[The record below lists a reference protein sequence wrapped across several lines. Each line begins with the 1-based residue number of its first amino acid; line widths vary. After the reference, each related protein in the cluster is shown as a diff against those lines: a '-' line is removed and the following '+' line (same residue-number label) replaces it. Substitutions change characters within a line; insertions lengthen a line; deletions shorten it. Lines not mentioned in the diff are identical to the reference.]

1 MSLISTVTI
10 FGYYWKLNKI
20 WHVFPICGDLK
31 PKSITLGR
39 GLGDHLFWILHFIH
53 EKQSSRGANLGVEL
67 NSARKMGLCKDFKYW
82 QSSTHNNYCY
92 NSPPHFIFQH
102 CFGYMKRVTLL
113 GFFFFFYPVSNTAL
127 KSTLLIWK
135 NNLLLFNTFWFNVD
149 ITNCLYSKCLL
160 YFSKNILI
168 FSSAWKFQLGKQ
180 TIKNVFL
187 FQKVLT

>member
-82 QSSTHNNYCY
+82 QSFTHNNYCY
-92 NSPPHFIFQH
+92 TPPHFIFQH

-113 GFFFFFYPVSNTAL
+113 GFFCFFFLPSFKYCTQV
-127 KSTLLIWK
+127 
-135 NNLLLFNTFWFNVD
+135 
-149 ITNCLYSKCLL
+149 YSAHMK
-160 YFSKNILI
+160 K
-168 FSSAWKFQLGKQ
+168 
-180 TIKNVFL
+180 
-187 FQKVLT
+187 